1 MILFKKN
8 INNQYVL
15 SIDEQCY
22 ENFSFKLASPIN
34 EGFDKK
40 IAILDEQGQQ
50 IGWIDDLLGLE
61 ESLQQFVRSEILQ
74 NSSFLEIS
82 SIDKISSNFY
92 PSVWTVHTNVG
103 PRTLCIENEDGF
115 VQFDDHIVIGA
126 KDKKIF
132 IIRHFLKMKGVSQRL
147 IQPFLL

>member
-50 IGWIDDLLGLE
+50 IGWIDDLLELE

-92 PSVWTVHTNVG
+92 PTVWTVHTNVG
-103 PRTLCIENEDGF
+103 QRTLCIENEDGL
-115 VQFDDHIVIGA
+115 VQFEDHIVIGT

-132 IIRHFLKMKGVSQRL
+132 IIRHFLQLKGVSQRL